1 MQNNFSVIKMNT
13 RKTAGQQ
20 SLESP
25 SQPYHSV
32 SVCLSSQE
40 SWEILQGRAQLRHT
54 HSRPQSTPDQV
65 WGVKGFPLPSAPL
78 PEERNTEGTC
88 QASLSTSP
96 TSRGR
101 TD

>member
-40 SWEILQGRAQLRHT
+40 S
-54 HSRPQSTPDQV
+54 
-65 WGVKGFPLPSAPL
+65 
-78 PEERNTEGTC
+78 
-88 QASLSTSP
+88 
-96 TSRGR
+96 
-101 TD
+101 